1 MKDYG
6 KKFEKDFKDS
16 MPSEVWYY
24 RIKTRTTSY
33 KGDSEIADSICF
45 RKPNLFIFELK
56 STKEK
61 RLPFSMIRPNQIQ
74 GISRAVQ
81 NYDVYGGILV
91 QLREPYYHFYV
102 PIEVLVEYIENGHK
116 SIKLKDIETDSRI
129 IEVPFTV
136 KRVTC
141 QLDVH
146 HLLDKILG
154 GNI

>member
-16 MPSEVWYY
+16 MPQGTWHY

-61 RLPFSMIRPNQIQ
+61 RLPFNMLRPNQIY
-74 GISRAVQ
+74 GIQQAVE

-102 PIEVLVEYIENGHK
+102 PIEVLVEYINNGRK
-116 SIKLKDIETDSRI
+116 SIKLKDVEDDARI
-129 IEVPFTV
+129 IVVPFTV

-141 QLDVH
+141 QLDINY
-146 HLLDKILG
+146 LLDKISG